1 MKALAPARI
10 AALEAAA
17 DRAARQ
23 PALARSQPR
32 LSPHELTAQPL
43 PPLGTGQPLPHE
55 LRAELE
61 PRFGHDFARVRVHA
75 DSGAAAATR
84 ALHAAAFTQGTHI
97 AFAPGRWAPQQPQ
110 GRALLAHELAHVV
123 QQSALAGGVAQCQDA
138 AAPAIATEGA
148 DNDLAGDA
156 DTEIRR
162 QLVEAMN
169 AFMNSVVGDAVFDE
183 AMTQGTWDTEKANE
197 AKAQLERTALIAM
210 DKVVGRDI
218 KRPPVAITTTCI
230 HVQGALLKRVKGLE
244 LLVGQH
250 QLALGTAGKL
260 VTAPLGGGV
269 WNEAAPNMTRRPRRG
284 DIYVLEFQDRKVTQL
299 VQALTGA
306 LAEAPKVQAKAE
318 AADAEL
324 AALKARVQAHD
335 DGTAEPGDKKPAT
348 HELLGR
354 QALADQLRKQQTE
367 LDTRM
372 ARLNQMLGTA
382 RSKAAT
388 TRGAQRAHIAKLNAK
403 AAPDKQRAD
412 FEFSHVGYIV
422 SITPLPDGDARSG
435 MGTRRERWLT
445 FDGGQQVFRQGTM
458 QEGATLVARIYH
470 PETNEIT
477 GEATQGRGPR
487 LLKGWI
493 DVDRL
498 RKPKAPAAAAAP

>member
-23 PALARSQPR
+23 PALARGQPR
-32 LSPHELTAQPL
+32 LAAHELTAQPL
-43 PPLGTGQPLPHE
+43 PPLGAGQPLPHE
-55 LRAELE
+55 LRAEME

-75 DSGAAAATR
+75 DSHGAAATH
-84 ALHAAAFTQGTHI
+84 ALHAAAFTQGAHI

-123 QQSALAGGVAQCQDA
+123 QQSALAGGVPQCQDA
-138 AAPAIATEGA
+138 AAPAIPTEGA

-156 DTEIRR
+156 DTAIRR

-169 AFMNSVVGDAVFDE
+169 AFMNSVVGDAVFNE
-183 AMTQGTWDTEKANE
+183 AMTQGTWDSEKAKE
-197 AKAQLERTALIAM
+197 AQAQFDRTVAIAK
-210 DKVVGRDI
+210 DRLLGRNV

-250 QLALGTAGKL
+250 QVALGTAGKL
-260 VTAPLGGGV
+260 ITEPLGGGV
-269 WNEAAPNMTRRPRRG
+269 WNEAAPNMARRPRRG
-284 DIYVLEFQDRKVTQL
+284 DIYVLEFQDSKVTQL

-306 LAEAPKVQAKAE
+306 LAEEPKVQAKAE

-324 AALKARVQAHD
+324 AALKARVQAHEE
-335 DGTAEPGDKKPAT
+335 GSAEPGDKKPAAS
-348 HELLGR
+348 EVLGR
-354 QALADQLRKQQTE
+354 QALANQLHKQQTE
-367 LDTRM
+367 LNTRM
-372 ARLNQMLGTA
+372 TRLNQMLGTA
-382 RSKAAT
+382 RTKAAT

-403 AAPDKQRAD
+403 AAPDKQLAD

-422 SITPLPDGDARSG
+422 SITPLTDSDVRSG
-435 MGTRRERWLT
+435 TGSRRERWLT
-445 FDGGQQVFRQGTM
+445 FDGGQQVFRKGTM
-458 QEGATLVARIYH
+458 QEGATLIARIYH

-498 RKPKAPAAAAAP
+498 QKQKAPAAEAAP